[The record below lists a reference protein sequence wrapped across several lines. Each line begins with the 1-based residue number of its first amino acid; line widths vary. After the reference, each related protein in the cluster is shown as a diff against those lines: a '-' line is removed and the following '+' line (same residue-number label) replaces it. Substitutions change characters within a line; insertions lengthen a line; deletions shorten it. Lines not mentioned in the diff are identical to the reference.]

1 MLGYIVQIPSMH
13 FQCLLSTRLGSIAQV
28 INTLSNPPRGK
39 DISRQRKQ
47 EFKHTLLP
55 ILQIYYISALS
66 ELQTTTAMAT
76 TLLEY
81 LTQPNPRVNNSRSL
95 EGLPTKAE
103 SNEDIVIIDWE
114 DFTYETLMSCY
125 GGILRA
131 QSNGQLPEIFPPIRD
146 IEREIYDEDSLDR
159 LLTRSVVAPVSESL
173 SIAWQRCYP
182 NHQNFPIYMT
192 RGGRARGSINDL
204 PADELAAFPD
214 WAGAQRGQGSS
225 AYLNRCPGDTKLST
239 KWRSGTDKTTA
250 HYYWPYAQLI
260 RYCGEN
266 WNTRYGYLITQEE
279 LVVLRIS
286 RAAIPSGIAN
296 KRSPRNV
303 VAQSSQATRQDSPPV
318 VPSSSPV
325 PQPPVTRSPP
335 RQAHLRNTS
344 VTSASSA
351 MSIDRPSG
359 RPRRTSVTA
368 SLASL
373 SMSEA
378 SEPAASSSN
387 QVQSSQSY
395 KDDGTGGE
403 YRPIEMKRI
412 PWSNSGGG
420 RLTIKLALWWIHMMA
435 GAPGCDITIGPEY
448 PALDTWVLRN
458 GTYHHTT
465 TGMTTNNLPE
475 SAKTISPRHA
485 SRGIVTPP
493 RQQQPSSSSPSSQLS
508 SAPPT
513 REELAAINW
522 LPQEAQWQYRTTN
535 NSRGLMR
542 DRTLI
547 WSDRLNGWYY
557 VRLVQGRAQW
567 VSATPDEDEDDED
580 EDEDDESDESMG
592 LPPAPGPNRKR

>member
-1 MLGYIVQIPSMH
+1 
-13 FQCLLSTRLGSIAQV
+13 
-28 INTLSNPPRGK
+28 
-39 DISRQRKQ
+39 
-47 EFKHTLLP
+47 
-55 ILQIYYISALS
+55 
-66 ELQTTTAMAT
+66 MAT

-81 LTQPNPRVNNSRSL
+81 LTQPNPQVDSSWSL
-95 EGLPTKAE
+95 PGLPSRADPK
-103 SNEDIVIIDWE
+103 EDIHIIDWK
-114 DFTYETLMSCY
+114 DFTYATLMSCY
-125 GGILRA
+125 GDVLRT
-131 QSNGQLPEIFPPIRD
+131 QLNGPLPEISPPVQE
-146 IEREIYDEDSLDR
+146 IELKIYDEDSLDH
-159 LLTRSVVAPVSESL
+159 LLTRSVVPLVSESL
-173 SIAWQRCYP
+173 EIAWEECYP
-182 NHQNFPIYMT
+182 DYPHLATDMT
-192 RGGRARGSINDL
+192 RGGRARGSINNL
-204 PADELAAFPD
+204 PLPNVLGETQSAAATQTTTGEAPAFPD
-214 WAGAQRGQGSS
+214 WAGVQEDPATT
-225 AYLNRCPGDTKLST
+225 AYINRCPGDTKLAT
-239 KWRSGTDKTTA
+239 KWRSGMDRSKI

-260 RYCGEN
+260 KYCGEN

-286 RAAIPSGIAN
+286 RAMIPSGIAN
-296 KRSPRNV
+296 KRPLRNV
-303 VAQSSQATRQDSPPV
+303 AAQSSHATEQDSPLF

-325 PQPPVTRSPP
+325 PQSPVTRSPA

-344 VTSASSA
+344 ITSASSA

-359 RPRRTSVTA
+359 RPRQTSVTA

-378 SEPAASSSN
+378 SEPVASSGD

-412 PWSNSGGG
+412 PWGNSGEG

-465 TGMTTNNLPE
+465 TGMTTKKLPE

-485 SRGIVTPP
+485 SRGMVTPP
-493 RQQQPSSSSPSSQLS
+493 RQQQPSSSSPSSQPS

-513 REELAAINW
+513 REEIAAISW

-567 VSATPDEDEDDED
+567 VSATPDEDEEDDDED
-580 EDEDDESDESMG
+580 EDDEEGEDDEEDEDEEDESDESMG
-592 LPPAPGPNRKR
+592 LPPAPGQYRKR